1 MTMKLTMISVHMGGH
16 THTRFV
22 MLPVC
27 PETGKVRCDPLALF
41 NIPRGW
47 CVGFGR

>member
-1 MTMKLTMISVHMGGH
+1 MVMKLTMVSVQMGGR
-16 THTRFV
+16 THTKFV

-27 PETGKVRCDPLALF
+27 PETGKVRVNYEAMF

-47 CVGFGR
+47 CVGLGR